1 MTMQEKYPQART
13 AAGSDRKDDR
23 QDGRQPDRQ
32 AGNQTGRQAVRQSD
46 RQAGR
51 KEQTPSQGALLD
63 QSTWAA
69 PKKSLGQHFLRNP
82 DICQRI
88 ADLALP
94 HDEDQILEIGPG
106 PGALTKVLERMPHAH
121 LLLLEKDSHWA
132 RVRSEEGGPRTEV
145 RCMDALQFPWEELE
159 GAWKVVGNLPYN
171 VASPLIWDIAAR
183 CHALERAVFMVQKEV
198 GQRLAARPGTK
209 DYGALSVWVQA
220 HLVPHLD
227 FVVKPGAFLPPPK
240 VDSAVLSFVPRP
252 LAERPVEAH
261 RLARVLKIC
270 FQQRRKQ
277 LGGLL
282 RKSGETALLAR
293 LEALGLP
300 LTARPEELSV
310 TDFLNL
316 SETSP
321 AASSRE

>member
-1 MTMQEKYPQART
+1 MQEQHPQEHT
-13 AAGSDRKDDR
+13 APESSR
-23 QDGRQPDRQ
+23 QDGRHDRL
-32 AGNQTGRQAVRQSD
+32 AARQTGRQTGKQTGSPS
-46 RQAGR
+46 GR
-51 KEQTPSQGALLD
+51 KASGSSAAASFD

-94 HDEDQILEIGPG
+94 ESSDQILEIGPG
-106 PGALTKVLERMPHAH
+106 PGALTKVLERMPHAR

-132 RVRSEEGGPRTEV
+132 RVRSEEGGSRTEV
-145 RCMDALQFPWEELE
+145 RCMDALQFPWEDLA
-159 GAWKVVGNLPYN
+159 GSWKVVGNLPYN
-171 VASPLIWDIAAR
+171 VASPLIWDIASR
-183 CHALERAVFMVQKEV
+183 CSALARAVFMVQKEV
-198 GQRLAARPGTK
+198 GQRLAARPGTR

-220 HLVPHLD
+220 HLVPRLD
-227 FVVKPGAFLPPPK
+227 FVVKPGAFVPPPK
-240 VDSAVLSFVPRP
+240 VDSAVLSFVPKP
-252 LAERPVEAH
+252 HAERPVEAH
-261 RLARVLKIC
+261 RLARVLRIC

-277 LGGLL
+277 LGGIL

-321 AASSRE
+321 AASSRK